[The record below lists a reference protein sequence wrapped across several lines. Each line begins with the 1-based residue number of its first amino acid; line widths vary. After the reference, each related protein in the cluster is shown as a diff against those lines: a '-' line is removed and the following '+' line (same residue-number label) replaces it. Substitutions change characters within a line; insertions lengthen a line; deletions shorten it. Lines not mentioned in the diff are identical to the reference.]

1 MERPCGPRK
10 SSRNPDAYSK
20 AELVDLVSS
29 MLDMKKSVVTKLTVE
44 QLCVMLKSYQR
55 SRMNMSRSR
64 YISRKS
70 KRSIGRKVS
79 RKSNKRSRMNMSRS
93 RYIGRKS
100 KRSKRSIGR
109 IVSRKSSKKVKEIPK
124 NLIVRPCG
132 PRRSKKYPY
141 AYTKDELVDLAVSN
155 NIMDKKEAKKLK
167 IEELCKILRGER
179 PVLECK
185 DIPDESEEKKVKSTL
200 LNSKDNLVELISKI
214 LEIPGERLQR
224 LSLDQLQKFIS
235 QGGAPVSKK
244 SDEKVELGCISD
256 SKIPL
261 RDYQKRVVKHMLE
274 NRGIVAIHST
284 GAGKTLTAV
293 TATQCY
299 LQNSPKGK
307 VYVITPKSLQDNFM
321 KELERYGIKNLERY
335 ELYTINGFINASKDK
350 KIKCNKCMIVIDEA
364 HNLRTEIKAAAENKQ
379 GKKIKATGTGAL
391 EILKK
396 SKNAERILLLTAT
409 PVVNYPRDFNNLVSM
424 IKGIDPLTSKQF
436 DIMLESPLLFNKFF
450 GCIVSMYSP
459 SQEEVKHL
467 YPSYELEDVFI
478 PMENK
483 YLEDYKTVE
492 SNLLPD
498 CLYDF
503 WDVNK
508 DLKDKDYLNLKVF
521 YNGVRRASNCLEDK
535 KSPKINWII
544 EHIGSSPPE
553 DKYVVFSHFL
563 KAGTG
568 LLIKR
573 LKELNI
579 PYGYIDGTLSRSSRL
594 KAVEKYNQDRIKVL
608 IISKAGGEGLDLKAT
623 RNIIIMEPS
632 WNEATIRQIIGR
644 GVRVGSH
651 FGLPVNKQNVK
662 VYKLYL
668 IKPSERSYLNKILKN
683 LLIIPR
689 PGDNFED
696 GIMSVDLVL
705 RNFSLRKELVNQAF
719 LEKLKSVSI
728 ENRPC

>member
-1 MERPCGPRK
+1 MERPCGPRR

-20 AELVDLVSS
+20 PELVELVSS
-29 MLDMKKSVVTKLTVE
+29 MLDMKTSVASRLTVE
-44 QLCVMLKSYQR
+44 QLCGLLKNYQR
-55 SRMNMSRSR
+55 SRMNISSLPSGAGISRSR
-64 YISRKS
+64 FIS
-70 KRSIGRKVS
+70 KRSNR
-79 RKSNKRSRMNMSRS
+79 RSPV
-93 RYIGRKS
+93 I
-100 KRSKRSIGR
+100 
-109 IVSRKSSKKVKEIPK
+109 SRKSSKKVKDIPR

-132 PRRSKKYPY
+132 PRRSKKYPN
-141 AYTKDELVDLAVSN
+141 AYSKDELVELAVSN
-155 NIMDKKEAKKLK
+155 NIMDEKNAKRLK
-167 IEELCKILRGER
+167 IDELCKILRGESG
-179 PVLECK
+179 VLECK
-185 DIPDESEEKKVKSTL
+185 DIPEEKEEKAPKNISTL
-200 LNSKDNLVELISKI
+200 LNDKDKLVALISKI
-214 LEIPGERLQR
+214 LQIPEDRLQR
-224 LSLDQLQKFIS
+224 LGLDQLQQFLS
-235 QGGAPVSKK
+235 QDVSLLVPKGDSSEASRSTAPSGRVSEPSKK
-244 SDEKVELGCISD
+244 SDEKMDLSCITD
-256 SKIPL
+256 SQIPL
-261 RDYQKRVVKHMLE
+261 RDYQKIVVKHMLS
-274 NRGIVAIHST
+274 NRGILAIHST

-321 KELERYGIKNLERY
+321 KELKRYGINNLKRY
-335 ELYTINGFINASKDK
+335 ELYTINGFINASRDK
-350 KIKCNKCMIVIDEA
+350 KIKCNKCMIVIDES
-364 HNLRTEIKAAAENKQ
+364 HNLRTQIKAGRENKK
-379 GKKIKATGTGAL
+379 GKKIKATGSGAL
-391 EILKK
+391 EILKQ

-409 PVVNYPRDFNNLVSM
+409 PVVNYPEDLNNLVSM
-424 IKGIDPLTSKQF
+424 IKGVNPLTSKEF
-436 DIMLESPLLFNKFF
+436 NTILESPLLFNKYF

-459 SQEEVKHL
+459 TQEEVKHL
-467 YPSYELEDVFI
+467 YPSYEVEDVFI

-483 YLEDYKTVE
+483 YLEDYKKVE

-503 WDVNK
+503 WDINRNSEK
-508 DLKDKDYLNLKVF
+508 LPNLKVF
-521 YNGVRRASNCLEDK
+521 YNGLRRASNGLDEK
-535 KSPKINWII
+535 KSQKINWIV
-544 EHIGSSPPE
+544 EHIDSSSPE

-563 KAGTG
+563 KAGSR

-579 PYGYIDGTLSRSSRL
+579 PYGYIDGTLSRSSRQEV
-594 KAVEKYNQDRIKVL
+594 VEKYNQDRIKVL

-689 PGDNFED
+689 PNDNFED
-696 GIMSVDLVL
+696 NIISVDLVL

-728 ENRPC
+728 EKRPC

>member
-1 MERPCGPRK
+1 MERPCGPRR

-20 AELVDLVSS
+20 PELVELVSS
-29 MLDMKKSVVTKLTVE
+29 MLDMKTSVASRLTVE
-44 QLCVMLKSYQR
+44 QLCGLLKNYQ
-55 SRMNMSRSR
+55 S
-64 YISRKS
+64 
-70 KRSIGRKVS
+70 SIRRTRV
-79 RKSNKRSRMNMSRS
+79 
-93 RYIGRKS
+93 
-100 KRSKRSIGR
+100 
-109 IVSRKSSKKVKEIPK
+109 VSRKSSKKVKDIPR

-132 PRRSKKYPY
+132 PRRSKKYPN
-141 AYTKDELVDLAVSN
+141 AYSKDELVELAVSN
-155 NIMDKKEAKKLK
+155 NIMDEKNAKRLK
-167 IEELCKILRGER
+167 IDELCKILRGESG
-179 PVLECK
+179 VLECK
-185 DIPDESEEKKVKSTL
+185 DIPEEKAPKRNSTL
-200 LNSKDNLVELISKI
+200 LNDKDKLVALISKI
-214 LEIPGERLQR
+214 LQIPEDRLQR
-224 LSLDQLQKFIS
+224 LGLDKLKLFLSQDVSLRS
-235 QGGAPVSKK
+235 TAPSGRVSEPSKK
-244 SDEKVELGCISD
+244 SDEKMDLSCITASQ
-256 SKIPL
+256 IPL
-261 RDYQKRVVKHMLE
+261 RDYQKIVVKHMLS
-274 NRGIVAIHST
+274 NRGILAIHST

-321 KELERYGIKNLERY
+321 KELERYGVKNLKRY
-335 ELYTINGFINASKDK
+335 ELYTIHGFINASRDK
-350 KIKCNKCMIVIDEA
+350 KIKCNKCMIVIDES
-364 HNLRTEIKAAAENKQ
+364 HNLRTQIKAGGEDKK
-379 GKKIKATGTGAL
+379 GRKIKATGSGAL
-391 EILKK
+391 EILKQ

-409 PVVNYPRDFNNLVSM
+409 PVVNYPDDLNNLVSM
-424 IKGIDPLTSKQF
+424 IKGVNPLTSKEF
-436 DIMLESPLLFNKFF
+436 NTILESPLLFNKYF

-459 SQEEVKHL
+459 TQEEVKHL
-467 YPSYELEDVFI
+467 YPSYEVEDVFI

-483 YLEDYKTVE
+483 YLEDYKKVE

-503 WDVNK
+503 WDINRNSEK
-508 DLKDKDYLNLKVF
+508 LPNLKVF
-521 YNGVRRASNCLEDK
+521 YNGLRRASNGLDEK
-535 KSPKINWII
+535 KSQKINWII
-544 EHIGSSPPE
+544 QHIDSSSPE

-563 KAGTG
+563 RAGSR

-579 PYGYIDGTLSRSSRL
+579 PYGYIDGTLSRSSRQEV
-594 KAVEKYNQDRIKVL
+594 VEKYNQDRIKVL

-644 GVRVGSH
+644 GIRVGSH

-689 PGDNFED
+689 PDDNFED
-696 GIMSVDLVL
+696 NIISVDLVL

>member
-1 MERPCGPRK
+1 MERPCGPRR

-20 AELVDLVSS
+20 PELVELVSS
-29 MLDMKKSVVTKLTVE
+29 MLDMKTSVANRLTVE
-44 QLCVMLKSYQR
+44 QLCGLLKNYQR
-55 SRMNMSRSR
+55 SRMNISSFNRPRSPSGAVISRSR
-64 YISRKS
+64 FIS
-70 KRSIGRKVS
+70 KRSIR
-79 RKSNKRSRMNMSRS
+79 RSPV
-93 RYIGRKS
+93 I
-100 KRSKRSIGR
+100 
-109 IVSRKSSKKVKEIPK
+109 SRKSSKKVKDISR

-132 PRRSKKYPY
+132 PRRSKKYPN
-141 AYTKDELVDLAVSN
+141 AYSKDELIELAVSN
-155 NIMDKKEAKKLK
+155 NIMDEKNAKRLK
-167 IEELCKILRGER
+167 IDELCKILRGEIG
-179 PVLECK
+179 VLECK
-185 DIPDESEEKKVKSTL
+185 DIPEEKEEKDEKAPKKISTL
-200 LNSKDNLVELISKI
+200 LNDKDKLVALISKI
-214 LEIPGERLQR
+214 LQIPEDRLQR
-224 LSLDQLQKFIS
+224 LGLDQLQQFLS
-235 QGGAPVSKK
+235 QDVSEPSKK
-244 SDEKVELGCISD
+244 SDEKMNLSCITD
-256 SKIPL
+256 SQIPL
-261 RDYQKRVVKHMLE
+261 RDYQKIVVKHMLS
-274 NRGIVAIHST
+274 NRGIIAIHST

-307 VYVITPKSLQDNFM
+307 VYVITPKSLQDNFI
-321 KELERYGIKNLERY
+321 KELERYGINNLKRY
-335 ELYTINGFINASKDK
+335 ELYTINGFINASRDK
-350 KIKCNKCMIVIDEA
+350 KIKCNKCMIVIDES
-364 HNLRTEIKAAAENKQ
+364 HNLRTQIKSGRENKK
-379 GKKIKATGTGAL
+379 GKKIKATGSGSL
-391 EILKK
+391 EILKQ

-409 PVVNYPRDFNNLVSM
+409 PVVNYPEDLNNLVSM
-424 IKGIDPLTSKQF
+424 IKGVNPLNSKEF
-436 DIMLESPLLFNKFF
+436 NTILESPLLFNKYF

-459 SQEEVKHL
+459 TQEEVKHL
-467 YPSYELEDVFI
+467 YPSYEIEDVFI

-483 YLEDYKTVE
+483 YLEDYKKVE

-503 WDVNK
+503 WDINRDSEK
-508 DLKDKDYLNLKVF
+508 LPNLKVF
-521 YNGVRRASNCLEDK
+521 YNGLRRASNGLDEK
-535 KSPKINWII
+535 KSQKINWII
-544 EHIGSSPPE
+544 EHIDRSSPE

-563 KAGTG
+563 KAGSR

-579 PYGYIDGTLSRSSRL
+579 PYGYIDGTLSRTSRREV
-594 KAVEKYNQDRIKVL
+594 VEKYNQDRIKVL

-689 PGDNFED
+689 PDDNFED
-696 GIMSVDLVL
+696 NIISVDLVL

-728 ENRPC
+728 EKRPC